1 MTNKIEKVRE
11 YLGFNKNQFAE
22 FLGISNVYI
31 TRYEKGDNEPSSDF
45 YRLLKKKIPGINLNW
60 LISDKGEMMEEAKPV
75 VSSAKSKTLSIPLIS
90 TVACGVPYAEF
101 TSKPDRWIEID
112 GIKGLMNPF
121 AVIAQGLSM
130 AQTIMPGDILI
141 CYEPGEQIKNNSI
154 VLVSYKTEPE
164 TSMGLIKRV
173 QFTKNGY
180 IFYSDNSRN
189 FPPIHAKP
197 EQVYK
202 LFAVYNKMIRNLK

>member
-1 MTNKIEKVRE
+1 MSNKLERLRE
-11 YLGFNKNQFAE
+11 HLGFNKNQFAE

-45 YRLLKKKIPGINLNW
+45 YRLLKKKIPALNLNW
-60 LISDKGEMMEEAKPV
+60 LIGDKGEMTEERISAAGTKP
-75 VSSAKSKTLSIPLIS
+75 KSVSIPLLS
-90 TVACGVPYAEF
+90 AVACGVPYAEF
-101 TSKPDRWIEID
+101 TSKPERYIEID
-112 GIKGLMNPF
+112 GIKALTNPF
-121 AVIAQGLSM
+121 AVTAQGMSM

-141 CYEPGEQIKNNSI
+141 CYEQITPLKNNSL
-154 VLVSYKTEPE
+154 VLVSYKTEPD

-173 QFTKNGY
+173 QFTKEGY

-189 FPPIHAKP
+189 YPPINAKK

>member
-1 MTNKIEKVRE
+1 MANKLERLRE
-11 YLGFNKNQFAE
+11 HLGFNKNRFAE
-22 FLGISNVYI
+22 FLGVSNVYI
-31 TRYEKGDNEPSSDF
+31 TRYEKGEYEPSSEF
-45 YRLLKKKIPGINLNW
+45 YRLLKKKIPSLNLNW
-60 LISDKGEMMEEAKPV
+60 LIGDKGNMMDEYKSVYGGNKPN
-75 VSSAKSKTLSIPLIS
+75 AAGIPLLS

-101 TSKPDRWIEID
+101 TQNYERIIEID
-112 GIKGLMNPF
+112 GLKGLVNPF

-141 CYEPGEQIKNNSI
+141 CYEPSAPIKNNSL
-154 VLVSYKTEPE
+154 VLVSYKTEPD
-164 TSMGLIKRV
+164 TTMGLIKRV
-173 QFTKNGY
+173 QFTKEGY

-189 FPPIHAKP
+189 FPPMHAKK

>member
-1 MTNKIEKVRE
+1 MANKIEKIRD
-11 YLGFNKNQFAE
+11 YLGFNKNQLAD

-31 TRYEKGDNEPSSDF
+31 TRYEKGNNEPSSEF
-45 YRLLKKKIPGINLNW
+45 YRLLKKKIPNINLNW
-60 LISDKGEMMEEAKPV
+60 LISDKGEMLEEYKPA
-75 VSSAKSKTLSIPLIS
+75 STGKSKAIPLLSI
-90 TVACGVPYAEF
+90 VACGVPYVEF
-101 TSKPDRWIEID
+101 TSKPDRYMEIE

-121 AVIAQGLSM
+121 AVTAQGMSM

-141 CYEPGEQIKNNSI
+141 CYEPSTTLKENSI

-173 QFTKNGY
+173 QFTKDGY

-189 FPPIHAKP
+189 FPPIHAKR

-202 LFAVYNKMIRNLK
+202 LFAVYNKMIRSLK

>member
-1 MTNKIEKVRE
+1 VNKLAKIRE
-11 YLGFNKNQFAE
+11 HLGFNKNRFAE

-45 YRLLKKKIPGINLNW
+45 YRLLKKKIPNLNLNW
-60 LISDKGEMMEEAKPV
+60 LISEKGDMFEERAAAGAKV
-75 VSSAKSKTLSIPLIS
+75 KSLSIPLLS
-90 TVACGVPYAEF
+90 NVACGVPYAEF
-101 TSKPDRWIEID
+101 TSKPDKYIEVE
-112 GIKGLMNPF
+112 GIKSLMNPF
-121 AVIAQGLSM
+121 AVAAQGMSM

-141 CYEPGEQIKNNSI
+141 CYESAQPVKENSL

-173 QFTKNGY
+173 RFTKEGY

-189 FPPIHAKP
+189 FPPIIAKQ
-197 EQVYK
+197 EQIYK
-202 LFAVYNKMIRNLK
+202 LFAVYSKMIRMLK

>member
-1 MTNKIEKVRE
+1 MQNKIERLRE
-11 YLGFNKNQFAE
+11 FLGFNKNQFAE

-45 YRLLKKKIPGINLNW
+45 YRLLKKRIPALNLNW
-60 LISDKGEMMEEAKPV
+60 LIGDKGEMMEERAA
-75 VSSAKSKTLSIPLIS
+75 SAGSRSKAISIPLLP

-101 TSKPDRWIEID
+101 TSNPDRYIEID
-112 GIKGLMNPF
+112 GIKALTNPF
-121 AVIAQGLSM
+121 AVTAQGMSM

-141 CYEPGEQIKNNSI
+141 CYEPASQLKDNSL
-154 VLVSYKTEPE
+154 VLVSYKTGPD
-164 TSMGLIKRV
+164 TSMGIIKRV
-173 QFTKNGY
+173 QFTKDGY

-189 FPPIHAKP
+189 FPPIHAKK
-197 EQVYK
+197 EQIYN

>member
-1 MTNKIEKVRE
+1 MPNKLERLRE
-11 YLGFNKNQFAE
+11 YLGFNKNRFAE

-45 YRLLKKKIPGINLNW
+45 YRLLKKKIPPLNLNW
-60 LISDKGEMMEEAKPV
+60 LISDKGEMMEETRPAAGFKPK
-75 VSSAKSKTLSIPLIS
+75 AISIPLVS
-90 TVACGVPYAEF
+90 SVACGVPYAEF
-101 TSKPDRWIEID
+101 TMNPERNIEIE
-112 GIKGLMNPF
+112 GIKGLTNPF
-121 AVIAQGLSM
+121 AVTAQGMSM

-141 CYEPGEQIKNNSI
+141 CYEPTVPARNNSL
-154 VLVSYKTEPE
+154 VLVSFKTEPE

-173 QFTKNGY
+173 QFTKEGY

-189 FPPIHAKP
+189 FPPINAKK

-202 LFAVYNKMIRNLK
+202 LFAVHNKMIRNLK

>member
-1 MTNKIEKVRE
+1 MAKKIEKVRE

-31 TRYEKGDNEPSSDF
+31 TRYEKGNNEPSSDF

-60 LISDKGEMMEEAKPV
+60 LISDKGEMLEEVKSTATV
-75 VSSAKSKTLSIPLIS
+75 GKSKTLSIPLIS

-121 AVIAQGLSM
+121 AVTAQGMSM

-141 CYEPGEQIKNNSI
+141 CYEPASPLKDNSL
-154 VLVSYKTEPE
+154 VLVSFKSEPE

-173 QFTKNGY
+173 QSTKDGY

-189 FPPIHAKP
+189 FPPIHTKR

-202 LFAVYNKMIRNLK
+202 LFAVYYKMIRNLK